1 MNSYDDE
8 VKVQEP
14 VQEPAMEEKPK
25 MDEQINK
32 EHPQQVKKTVKKVKK
47 DDGVNRWIYI
57 LLAFFFGMFGLHRF
71 YAKHWI
77 AGIFYILFCGIGTVL
92 TIIGVGV
99 FILWIEGLVCVYDII
114 RALMADRDEEGQ
126 IHV

>member
-14 VQEPAMEEKPK
+14 VQEPVMEEKPK
-25 MDEQINK
+25 MDER
-32 EHPQQVKKTVKKVKK
+32 TVKKAEKN
-47 DDGVNRWIYI
+47 DGVNRWIYI
-57 LLAFFFGMFGLHRF
+57 LLAFFFGMFGFHRF
-71 YAKHWI
+71 YAKHWV

-114 RALMADRDEEGQ
+114 RALMADKDEEGQ